1 MSEQRI
7 EIKVFKAA
15 EQSAELADD
24 SLNRAGTAAFYIQ
37 RKQRIVERATEQCPA
52 VREHKADTFIGR
64 GGNLYAGFLSP
75 VLKGLQ
81 NNAAVIR
88 HIVNAGYLQAVLL
101 CFGRIAQLCNQVA
114 ETASLPTSLGC
125 GNDQLYRQI
134 CPVIKIIVFQQGTV
148 AACLDSQRTDCT
160 LAVQS
165 AAFIDDILV
174 AALEAVV
181 DKTKLLGQELSQLI
195 TGD

>member
-1 MSEQRI
+1 M
-7 EIKVFKAA
+7 
-15 EQSAELADD
+15 
-24 SLNRAGTAAFYIQ
+24 
-37 RKQRIVERATEQCPA
+37 
-52 VREHKADTFIGR
+52 
-64 GGNLYAGFLSP
+64 
-75 VLKGLQ
+75 
-81 NNAAVIR
+81 
-88 HIVNAGYLQAVLL
+88 
-101 CFGRIAQLCNQVA
+101 
-114 ETASLPTSLGC
+114 
-125 GNDQLYRQI
+125 
-134 CPVIKIIVFQQGTV
+134 